1 MKAIFTGTEQDL
13 IECGFVKK
21 SDSYVRYGKRDVF
34 VYKYNWTIAVYKKDN
49 TTYTGYAYKN
59 EYKHNT
65 KHYIQ
70 DLIDKNLVRW
80 EK

>member
-13 IECGFVKK
+13 IDAGFVKH

-34 VYKYNWTIAVYKKDN
+34 IYKYNWTIIDYKKDK
-49 TTYTGYAYKN
+49 TTYTGYAYEN

-80 EK
+80 E